1 MANKQ
6 DELGLKFRL
15 AVDVENKYFFDGF
28 SYVEKDGTQSS
39 DVSALTDEV
48 MKLMGQIFQL
58 GCNVP
63 CHNFSPHLTWYSDSQ
78 KRSFRTMPQNRKFQK
93 CPKRRKSCTKEKL
106 RLDSETPVT
115 LTSYQCKSK
124 KKWQFLVAYIQMLKF
139 QTKKIQK
146 RNPTQYC
153 NRVTPKLEVTYMM
166 KRRDC
171 FLMKAGIRKWHVEV
185 FYDF

>member
-1 MANKQ
+1 
-6 DELGLKFRL
+6 
-15 AVDVENKYFFDGF
+15 
-28 SYVEKDGTQSS
+28 
-39 DVSALTDEV
+39 VSALTDEV